1 MLLPR
6 FSIRWM
12 LLFTTV
18 LGGLFV
24 VVRQAT
30 LGSSWAMALSATF
43 ALSAVIFLFYGVIF
57 LLAYGLAS
65 LTRTLNPPQKPVNPF
80 VIEGQYPPQD
90 VPKNPYGNEQL

>member
-12 LLFTTV
+12 LLLTTV
-18 LGGLFV
+18 LAVLSV

-30 LGSSWAMALSATF
+30 LGSSWAIALTATVALSA
-43 ALSAVIFLFYGVIF
+43 AIF
-57 LLAYGLAS
+57 LLYGVMFLLACGLAS
-65 LTRTLNPPQKPVNPF
+65 LTRTLKPPQQPENPF

-90 VPKNPYGNEQL
+90 VPRNPYGNEQL